1 MKKKDGFLRGFN
13 NILRLTNIGSLII
26 VCVVFNTIYMLYKVC
41 TKGIKFEGILDMFD
55 GMASG
60 LTIMMFMM
68 SFLIPAAI
76 AMMYNLLVMF
86 PIKSE
91 HIPKSMMLII
101 DTIFVGCFIVE
112 APMFLL
118 CGLYKALCIEF
129 IGILVMYIATCLGDA
144 AFTQPGMAVA
154 KWEFKVRYI
163 FIYLGMFSLLT
174 ISLIIRI
181 AAFSIADNFSI
192 GVILIAVGVI
202 LAAAVFT
209 RILSAKRLYAKVRM
223 TKIFKTSK
231 KKINKPKE
239 ESYV

>member
-13 NILRLTNIGSLII
+13 NILRLTNLGSAII
-26 VCVVFNTIYMLYKVC
+26 VCVVFNTIFMLYKVC
-41 TKGIKFEGILDMFD
+41 TKGIEFEGMLDLFD

-60 LTIMMFMM
+60 FTVMMFMV
-68 SFLIPAAI
+68 SLIIPASI

-101 DTIFVGCFIVE
+101 DTIFIGCFIVE

-118 CGLYKALCIEF
+118 CGFYKEMCIEF
-129 IGILVMYIATCLGDA
+129 IGILVMYSATCLGDA
-144 AFTQPGMAVA
+144 AFTQPGMAAA

-163 FIYLGMFSLLT
+163 FIYLGMFSLLI

-181 AAFSIADNFSI
+181 AAFSIADNFSV

-209 RILSAKRLYAKVRM
+209 RIFSAKRLYAKVRM
-223 TKIFKTSK
+223 TKVFRSSK
-231 KKINKPKE
+231 SMKNKE